1 MSEIKVNNYDEVEWL
16 SITDDQILAISNNH
30 FITKPDDFNLR
41 KGPRNSESYLFP
53 IPGGLYDG
61 RIFGSIHENRCNCG
75 AITVPNVPCMECGT
89 MLLDNIQRKIRYAAI
104 DATVFYTTKIKV
116 PHLINLLRKNFK
128 IRIDVTE
135 EILADKVGIDKD
147 YKMITLL
154 YFCQVNYDEDSK
166 SLIFTDKLDDI
177 EKLSLEGIVKI
188 VKEHKPEL
196 IDELMK
202 YMNRYVPVTPAILRK
217 VKFFVV
223 NGKKEI
229 KMPKSTAYY
238 RSIIMAVDTCKSVAA
253 KSKDLYSIACHYANL
268 RLYIASVMTRMSKF
282 LKSSKQTIV
291 RSEYSVNSSHSG
303 RAVISG
309 DPELPV
315 DTIKIPRMLAY
326 EMYKKAFLKW
336 LVKDR
341 KYDQSDAVR
350 MYNNPTEEVNKIF
363 DEFCSGK
370 VVLVNRPPSIHRQN
384 IQAYKLALSEDYGI
398 HFPLLTTQAQNAD
411 FDGDAVM
418 FYAIPDEM
426 KDYIYEACSP
436 ANYTNYVTDGEP
448 ILKPRHEILYGLTIA
463 SKVIDTGE
471 EIKKFATL
479 EDVRDAFNKDEIW
492 VYDKIDY
499 LGTETSYGR
508 LRLSTIFGADLDQ
521 LIGQVPINAKNIAE
535 IYRLIN
541 NRKPE
546 DRVKILQKMQDFALE
561 TVTLEGATSLS
572 IKDLY
577 YDVPKE
583 YRDKINA
590 ILDSDMEEKDKIR
603 EAETLHGEMI
613 EDMLKNGIS
622 QETLDRINEGNRG
635 KLSALISMCV
645 PAFNIDAKGKLN
657 FASHALIEGL
667 DEAEFMYHSQANREA
682 LKTKANMVP
691 LSGFMNRQLKE
702 AGSKIVLIKDKT
714 DEDNEGLLIPMK
726 LAEGRTTVD
735 GKIVPKSDSDELIK
749 VRSCLTTKLP
759 YVTIDM
765 FSNLNQFN
773 YDLDNRCQIGFDWMT
788 AFGSDISQSGLSLKH
803 SATMRFVEQFQKFYA
818 PVDTDVEYTEDKII
832 LKATGDEYILPTKWS
847 SRGEGFYKKGEL
859 IGEVPDYK
867 TFTIN
872 VESLIRLFKAQ
883 GSLQYKEMS
892 NDIVFKDCFNHS
904 HPVTLE
910 YKNGKVKLGKIT
922 WSRDRGFIPYPI
934 GSTIPPYHRIK
945 SGLQSMDTLNKS
957 NISTRF
963 NIFYNQV
970 VELRPIN
977 IEVVEMLFKILTQ
990 NGGDYVGLQ
999 RVNVGKNSSAIGAAG
1014 YGYTN
1019 QAMTRILGG
1028 DLKINTEDPLSQ
1040 ILFTPMFFK
1049 LIEALDKKS
1058 Q

>member
-1 MSEIKVNNYDEVEWL
+1 MSEVKVNNYDEVEWL

-154 YFCQVNYDEDSK
+154 YFCQVNYDEDSN

-188 VKEHKPEL
+188 AKEHKPEL

-326 EMYKKAFLKW
+326 EMYKKSFLKW
-336 LVKDR
+336 LTKDR
-341 KYDQSDAVR
+341 KYDQADAVR
-350 MYNNPTEEVNKIF
+350 MYNNPNEEVNKIF

-411 FDGDAVM
+411 
-418 FYAIPDEM
+418 
-426 KDYIYEACSP
+426 
-436 ANYTNYVTDGEP
+436 
-448 ILKPRHEILYGLTIA
+448 
-463 SKVIDTGE
+463 
-471 EIKKFATL
+471 
-479 EDVRDAFNKDEIW
+479 
-492 VYDKIDY
+492 
-499 LGTETSYGR
+499 
-508 LRLSTIFGADLDQ
+508 
-521 LIGQVPINAKNIAE
+521 
-535 IYRLIN
+535 
-541 NRKPE
+541 
-546 DRVKILQKMQDFALE
+546 
-561 TVTLEGATSLS
+561 
-572 IKDLY
+572 
-577 YDVPKE
+577 
-583 YRDKINA
+583 
-590 ILDSDMEEKDKIR
+590 
-603 EAETLHGEMI
+603 
-613 EDMLKNGIS
+613 
-622 QETLDRINEGNRG
+622 
-635 KLSALISMCV
+635 
-645 PAFNIDAKGKLN
+645 
-657 FASHALIEGL
+657 
-667 DEAEFMYHSQANREA
+667 
-682 LKTKANMVP
+682 
-691 LSGFMNRQLKE
+691 
-702 AGSKIVLIKDKT
+702 
-714 DEDNEGLLIPMK
+714 
-726 LAEGRTTVD
+726 
-735 GKIVPKSDSDELIK
+735 
-749 VRSCLTTKLP
+749 
-759 YVTIDM
+759 
-765 FSNLNQFN
+765 
-773 YDLDNRCQIGFDWMT
+773 
-788 AFGSDISQSGLSLKH
+788 
-803 SATMRFVEQFQKFYA
+803 
-818 PVDTDVEYTEDKII
+818 
-832 LKATGDEYILPTKWS
+832 
-847 SRGEGFYKKGEL
+847 
-859 IGEVPDYK
+859 
-867 TFTIN
+867 
-872 VESLIRLFKAQ
+872 
-883 GSLQYKEMS
+883 
-892 NDIVFKDCFNHS
+892 
-904 HPVTLE
+904 
-910 YKNGKVKLGKIT
+910 
-922 WSRDRGFIPYPI
+922 
-934 GSTIPPYHRIK
+934 
-945 SGLQSMDTLNKS
+945 
-957 NISTRF
+957 
-963 NIFYNQV
+963 
-970 VELRPIN
+970 
-977 IEVVEMLFKILTQ
+977 
-990 NGGDYVGLQ
+990 
-999 RVNVGKNSSAIGAAG
+999 
-1014 YGYTN
+1014 
-1019 QAMTRILGG
+1019 
-1028 DLKINTEDPLSQ
+1028 
-1040 ILFTPMFFK
+1040 
-1049 LIEALDKKS
+1049 
-1058 Q
+1058 